1 MIEGFATPEG
11 TCAYEEQHRVL
22 NYSELN
28 STGILVS
35 QAGFGCYRLDPRVKE
50 HEDSLR
56 KSLLSGVNLIDT
68 SSNYGDGGSEEL
80 VGAVLE
86 DLITT
91 GDINRDSMVVVSKV
105 GYLQGQNYQLS
116 QERKK
121 QGIAFNDLVLYADG
135 LEHCIHPEFINDQL
149 TRSLG
154 RLKLD
159 TLDFY
164 LLHNPEY
171 YLSWAG
177 KTGLPLEEARKEY
190 YSRIEQAFRYL
201 ETEVEKGRIKF
212 YGISSNTL
220 PSPASESEFTSLE
233 TVWEIA
239 ESISSGHHFR
249 LIQFPMNILE
259 TGAVT
264 EKNQATGQSVLEF
277 ARDKKL
283 GTLINRP
290 LNAIGHNKLFRL
302 AEVKA
307 TQGASEKEITD
318 FINGLIH
325 SEERLNDKILPH
337 LDLSATTQSQV
348 MEQLAT
354 GAVMKQHWQ
363 SFGTYERWQELQEYY
378 FFPRIKGVFDFLKQ
392 QRVLAEEI
400 SSWVDSHQEKV
411 EALLEAVGSSYR
423 EEAAKRCAQLKKQL
437 SSVDMDWA
445 QATTLS
451 QMAIGALRS
460 TAGIT
465 TVLVGM
471 RREDYVEDVL
481 EELARTVEKK
491 ERTDS
496 WNELENMID
505 LNTPSQLG

>member
-1 MIEGFATPEG
+1 MIEGYATPEG
-11 TCAYEEQHRVL
+11 THAYGEQHRVL

-35 QAGFGCYRLDPRVKE
+35 QAGFGCYRLDPRVKKHE
-50 HEDSLR
+50 HSLR
-56 KSLLSGVNLIDT
+56 KALLSGVNLIDT

-91 GDINRDSMVVVSKV
+91 GDIFRESMVLVSKV

-121 QGIAFNDLVLYADG
+121 QGTAFNDLVLYADG

-149 TRSLG
+149 TLSLE

-171 YLSWAG
+171 YLSWAS
-177 KTGLPLEEARKEY
+177 KTGLPLEEARQEY
-190 YSRIEQAFRYL
+190 YGRIEQAFRYL

-220 PSPASESEFTSLE
+220 PSPASEFEFTSLE
-233 TVWEIA
+233 KVWEIA
-239 ESISSGHHFR
+239 ESISSGHRFR

-259 TGAVT
+259 TGGIT
-264 EKNQATGQSVLEF
+264 KKNQATGQSVLEF
-277 ARDKKL
+277 VRDKKL
-283 GTLINRP
+283 GTLTNRP
-290 LNAIGHNKLFRL
+290 LNAIARNKLLRL

-307 TQGASEKEITD
+307 TRGASEKEITD
-318 FINGLIH
+318 FINELIY
-325 SEERLNDKILPH
+325 SEEMLYQKILPQ
-337 LDLSATTQSQV
+337 LDLSTATQSQV

-354 GAVMKQHWQ
+354 GAVLKQHWQ

-378 FFPRIKGVFDFLKQ
+378 FSPRIKGVFDFLKQ
-392 QRVLAEEI
+392 QGVLAEEI
-400 SSWVDSHQEKV
+400 SSWVNSHQEKV
-411 EALLEAVGSSYR
+411 EELLEAVGSSYR
-423 EEAAKRCAQLKKQL
+423 NEAAKRCAQIKNRL
-437 SSVDMDWA
+437 SSVDTDWA
-445 QATTLS
+445 QAKTLS
-451 QMAIGALRS
+451 QMAIRALRS

-471 RREDYVEDVL
+471 RREAYVEDVL
-481 EELARTVEKK
+481 EELAQPVEKK
-491 ERTDS
+491 ERRDS
-496 WNELENMID
+496 WNELENMMD
-505 LNTPSQLG
+505 FNTPFQLG

>member
-1 MIEGFATPEG
+1 LIEGFATPEA
-11 TCAYEEQHRVL
+11 TYAYGKQHQVL
-22 NYSELN
+22 NFSELN

-50 HEDSLR
+50 HGDSLR

-86 DLITT
+86 ELITS
-91 GDINRDSMVVVSKV
+91 GDIYRDSVVVVSKV

-121 QGIAFNDLVLYADG
+121 QGIPFNDLVLYAEG

-171 YLSWAG
+171 YLSWAS
-177 KTGLPLEEARKEY
+177 KTGLPLENARKEY

-201 ETEVEKGRIKF
+201 ETEAEKGRIKF

-233 TVWEIA
+233 KIWEIA
-239 ESISSGHHFR
+239 ESISSGHRFR

-259 TGAVT
+259 TGAIT

-290 LNAIGHNKLFRL
+290 LNAIAHNKLLRL
-302 AEVKA
+302 AEVRA
-307 TQGASEKEITD
+307 TRGASEKEITD
-318 FINGLIH
+318 FIDRLMY
-325 SEERLNDKILPH
+325 SEEMLNDKILPR
-337 LDLSATTQSQV
+337 LDLSAATQSQV

-354 GAVMKQHWQ
+354 GAVLKQHWQ

-378 FFPRIKGVFDFLKQ
+378 FFPRINGVFDFLKQ
-392 QRVLAEEI
+392 QGVLAEEI
-400 SSWVDSHQEKV
+400 SSWVNSHREKV
-411 EALLEAVGSSYR
+411 GALLEAVGSSYR
-423 EEAAKRCAQLKKQL
+423 EEAAKRCTQLKHRL
-437 SSVDMDWA
+437 SSVDMDWS
-445 QATTLS
+445 QAATLS

-460 TAGIT
+460 TAGVT

-471 RREDYVEDVL
+471 RREAYVEDVL
-481 EELARTVEKK
+481 GELARPVGKK

-496 WNELENMID
+496 WNELENIID
-505 LNTPSQLG
+505 LNTPS

>member
-11 TCAYEEQHRVL
+11 TTAYGEQHRIL

-28 STGILVS
+28 STGLLVS
-35 QAGFGCYRLDPRVKE
+35 QVGFGCYRLDPRVKE

-68 SSNYGDGGSEEL
+68 SSNYGDGGAEEL

-91 GDINRDSMVVVSKV
+91 GDIYRDSVVVVSKV

-121 QGIAFNDLVLYADG
+121 RGIPFSDLVLYADG
-135 LEHCIHPEFINDQL
+135 LEHCIHPEFISDQL
-149 TRSLG
+149 TRSLR

-171 YLSWAG
+171 YLSWAS

-201 ETEVEKGRIKF
+201 ETEVEKGRIKS

-233 TVWEIA
+233 KVWEIA
-239 ESISSGHHFR
+239 RSLSSGHHFR

-259 TGAVT
+259 TGAIT

-277 ARDKKL
+277 ARHKKI

-290 LNAIGHNKLFRL
+290 LNAITHNNLLRL

-307 TQGASEKEITD
+307 TGRASEGEITG
-318 FINGLIH
+318 FIDGLIY
-325 SEERLNDKILPH
+325 SEEMLNDKILPQ
-337 LDLSATTQSQV
+337 LDLSAATQSQV

-354 GAVMKQHWQ
+354 GAVLKEHWQ

-378 FFPRIKGVFDFLKQ
+378 FIPRIKGVFDFLEKQ
-392 QRVLAEEI
+392 GVLAEEI
-400 SSWVDSHQEKV
+400 SSWANSHQEKV

-423 EEAAKRCAQLKKQL
+423 VEAAKRCAHLKNRL
-437 SSVDMDWA
+437 SLVDMDWA
-445 QATTLS
+445 QAATLS
-451 QMAIGALRS
+451 QMAIRALRS

-471 RREDYVEDVL
+471 RRESYVEDVL
-481 EELARTVEKK
+481 EELARPVEKK
-491 ERTDS
+491 ERTGS

-505 LNTPSQLG
+505 LNTGSQLG